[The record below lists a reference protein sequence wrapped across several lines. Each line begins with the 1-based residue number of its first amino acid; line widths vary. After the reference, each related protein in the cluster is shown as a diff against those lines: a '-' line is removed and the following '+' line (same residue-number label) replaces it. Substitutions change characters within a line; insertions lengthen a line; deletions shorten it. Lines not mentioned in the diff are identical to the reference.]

1 MPGGRPTVYKPENA
15 EIARIACMLGA
26 TNTLLAERFEVSR
39 STIDNWIAS
48 ILDFSDA
55 VRKGR
60 DAADVTVVS
69 ALYARAIGLQH
80 KMTRVF
86 CHDGK
91 PITVDYAVEL
101 PPDVRACIFWLRN
114 RRPQQWRE
122 DRPIVDERAE
132 DELLRDLEE
141 AHERVRRYRAEQES
155 QLPVAREGAGAKSM
169 FSPLK
174 GSSDA

>member
-1 MPGGRPTVYKPENA
+1 MPGGRPTVYKLEYA
-15 EIARIACMLGA
+15 EIASICCMLGA
-26 TNTLLAERFEVSR
+26 TNAVLAERFEVSR

-48 ILDFSDA
+48 IPDFSDA

-60 DAADVTVVS
+60 EVADGAVVS
-69 ALYARAIGLQH
+69 ALYARAIGLQRR
-80 KMTRVF
+80 MTKVF
-86 CHDGK
+86 CQDGK

-132 DELLRDLEE
+132 VELLRELEE
-141 AHERVRRYRAEQES
+141 ADERVRRYRAALVE
-155 QLPVAREGAGAKSM
+155 EGA
-169 FSPLK
+169 
-174 GSSDA
+174 DATT